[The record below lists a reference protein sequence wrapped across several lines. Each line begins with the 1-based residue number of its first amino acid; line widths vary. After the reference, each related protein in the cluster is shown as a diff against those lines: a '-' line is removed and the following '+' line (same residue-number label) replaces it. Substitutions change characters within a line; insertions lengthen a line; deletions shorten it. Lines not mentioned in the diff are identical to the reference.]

1 MDITQLR
8 KWNFG
13 GDEVVASKL
22 QQLVLEG
29 KKTASTGLYKG
40 ASQVLSKA
48 GELAV
53 IMSYTGKPFC
63 IIEYTKITLVPFLD
77 VTYEYVVKEGEGD
90 KDIES
95 WRDSHR
101 DFFIREYPDLFNENS
116 LVVCEEFRVI
126 EVLE

>member
-1 MDITQLR
+1 MDITQLK

-40 ASQVLSKA
+40 TLQVLSKV
-48 GELAV
+48 GDSAV
-53 IMSYTGKPFC
+53 ITSYTGKPFC
-63 IIEYTKITLVPFLD
+63 TIEYTKVTLVPFLD

-90 KDIES
+90 KDLES
-95 WRDSHR
+95 WRNSHR
-101 DFFIREYPDLFNENS
+101 EFFTREYPSLFSEES
-116 LVVCEEFRVI
+116 LVVCEEFKVTEI
-126 EVLE
+126 LK